1 MADWIPPQCSSI
13 AIRSISHSNASG
25 SVTSTIS
32 GHKLLIVLERKLLS
46 FIAYRHQA
54 SNEFVVALDRL
65 SYRAIVRRLKADA
78 HKQFAPYIVHA
89 LCGLEI
95 EFVCLWFVDD
105 TQYLCLCGD
114 GGNRCAIS
122 FICVCVAFNLVEFF
136 DDFVCGL
143 FGLFGGDILEF
154 ADAVHNTA

>member
-65 SYRAIVRRLKADA
+65 SYRAIVRRLKANGLQQFPA
-78 HKQFAPYIVHA
+78 HILHA
-89 LCGLEI
+89 LSLFKI
-95 EFVCLWFVDD
+95 DRFALWHVD
-105 TQYLCLCGD
+105 
-114 GGNRCAIS
+114 
-122 FICVCVAFNLVEFF
+122 
-136 DDFVCGL
+136 
-143 FGLFGGDILEF
+143 
-154 ADAVHNTA
+154 